1 MPDKTLEELNQ
12 NFENLLSI
20 LAQQADARSTNLQV
34 QLEGYKKELEDKI
47 QSKWNWFIGI
57 IFTVIIAF
65 LILGFEM
72 WERNY
77 DRVARVQEC
86 VNLVQ
91 KQQERIMVN
100 RVSHAEL
107 KAELASLLKKID
119 DEREKDMDKLADLL
133 RKEIEGRHKKDK
145 K

>member
-57 IFTVIIAF
+57 ICSIVIAF

-119 DEREKDMDKLADLL
+119 DEREKDIDKLADLL